1 MNPTHDWHVGTDGM
15 ELTIRRDEEDTV
27 GVHLGHENIDDHH
40 GTTVVTSRL
49 LEMIDTVQPGAVR
62 EWAASLPPTDEE
74 VEAAAWAICRLQD
87 DGYEPTED
95 HPCKAC
101 TEAARAALTAAREA
115 QR

>member
-1 MNPTHDWHVGTDGM
+1 MSITDRARGEAADAYAESACSQDENKPIARIAFIVG
-15 ELTIRRDEEDTV
+15 
-27 GVHLGHENIDDHH
+27 
-40 GTTVVTSRL
+40 
-49 LEMIDTVQPGAVR
+49 A
-62 EWAASLPPTDEE
+62 EWAVSQPVTDEE
-74 VEAAAWAICRLQD
+74 VRAAAWAICRLQD